1 VSRAK
6 TSTGGTRGFI
16 VSIGGDGR
24 PIRKASILRRFA
36 ELCGGSRAH
45 IGIISTAS
53 ESRDAGYRYE
63 RAFRDL
69 GVDRVSV
76 LKFETQAHCE
86 SERDLNVLESTDG
99 IFLIGNDPV
108 HLSETLAGTSAAL
121 KIRKRNAQGMHV
133 AGTSAGAA
141 FLPEQMIAAGQSG
154 ATPRADIVQLAPGLG
169 LIGRLIID
177 QHFRHQDRLGRL
189 LMALTYNP
197 LAIGIGLDEDTAA
210 FIGPDYTLQVVGS
223 GGITIV
229 DPSQLQHSAIHPD
242 RRHAPVSMIGVHL
255 DILVEG
261 SLYDL
266 TAHMASIVSD
276 G

>member
-1 VSRAK
+1 M
-6 TSTGGTRGFI
+6 
-16 VSIGGDGR
+16 
-24 PIRKASILRRFA
+24 RKVAILRRFA
-36 ELCGGSRAH
+36 QLCGGSRAH
-45 IGIISTAS
+45 IGIISTVS
-53 ESRDAGYRYE
+53 EIRDAGYRYQ

-76 LKFETQAHCE
+76 LKFESRADCE
-86 SERDLNVLESTDG
+86 SERDLDVLDSADG
-99 IFLIGNDPV
+99 IFLMGSDPV
-108 HLSETLAGTSAAL
+108 YLSETLGSTSVAK
-121 KIRKRNAQGMHV
+121 KIRGRNAQGMHV

-141 FLPEQMIAAGQSG
+141 FLPEQMIAAGQNG
-154 ATPRADIVQLAPGLG
+154 TTPRADIVQLAPGLG
-169 LIGRLIID
+169 LIGQLIID

-210 FIGPDYTLQVVGS
+210 FIGPDHRLQVVGS

-242 RRHAPVSMIGVHL
+242 RRHAPVSVIGLHL

-266 TAHMASIVSD
+266 TAHLASIKANSD
-276 G
+276 SPR

>member
-1 VSRAK
+1 MSRAK
-6 TSTGGTRGFI
+6 APIGGTRGFI
-16 VSIGGDGR
+16 VPIGGDGR
-24 PIRKASILRRFA
+24 LIRNAAILRRFI
-36 ELCGGSRAH
+36 EICGGSRAH
-45 IGIISTAS
+45 IGIISTGSATK
-53 ESRDAGYRYE
+53 DAGRRYE

-69 GVDRVSV
+69 GGDRVSA
-76 LKFETQAHCE
+76 LKFETRTDCE
-86 SERDLNVLESTDG
+86 AKRNLDVLDSVDG
-99 IFLIGNDPV
+99 LFLTGSDPV
-108 HLSETLAGTSAAL
+108 HLSETLGSTSMAQ
-121 KIRKRNAQGMHV
+121 KIRIRNAQGMHV

-141 FLPEQMIAAGQSG
+141 FLPGQMIAAGESG
-154 ATPRADIVQLAPGLG
+154 TTPRADIVQLAPGLG
-169 LIGRLIID
+169 LIERLIID

-210 FIGPDYTLQVVGS
+210 FIGPDHRLQVLGS

-242 RRHAPVSMIGVHL
+242 RRHAPVSVVGLHL

-266 TAHMASIVSD
+266 TAHMASIRR
-276 G
+276 

>member
-1 VSRAK
+1 MIRAK
-6 TSTGGTRGFI
+6 ASTSGTRGFI
-16 VSIGGDGR
+16 VPIGGDGKR
-24 PIRKASILRRFA
+24 IRSAAILRRFA
-36 ELCGGSRAH
+36 QLCGGSRAH
-45 IGIISTAS
+45 VGIISTAS
-53 ESRDAGYRYE
+53 EIQDAVYRYE

-76 LKFETQAHCE
+76 LKLETRAACE
-86 SERDLNVLESTDG
+86 SERALNVLDSADG
-99 IFLIGNDPV
+99 IFLMGGDPV
-108 HLSETLAGTSAAL
+108 HLSETLGSTSVTQT
-121 KIRKRNAQGMHV
+121 IRSRNAQGMHV

-154 ATPRADIVQLAPGLG
+154 TTPRADIVQLAPGLG
-169 LIGRLIID
+169 LIGQLIID

-210 FIGPDYTLQVVGS
+210 FIGPDHTLQVVGS

-242 RRHAPVSMIGVHL
+242 RRHAPVSVIGLHL

-266 TAHMASIVSD
+266 TTHTASIKR
-276 G
+276 

>member
-1 VSRAK
+1 MSRAK
-6 TSTGGTRGFI
+6 APTGGTRGFI
-16 VSIGGDGR
+16 VPIGGDGR
-24 PIRKASILRRFA
+24 RIRKATILRRFA
-36 ELCGGSRAH
+36 QLCGGSRAH
-45 IGIISTAS
+45 IGIISTVS
-53 ESRDAGYRYE
+53 DSHDAGYRYE

-69 GVDRVSV
+69 RVDRVSL
-76 LKFETQAHCE
+76 LKFETQADCE
-86 SERDLNVLESTDG
+86 LQRNLDVLDSADA
-99 IFLIGNDPV
+99 IFMMGSDPV
-108 HLSETLAGTSAAL
+108 HLSETLSSTPVAQ
-121 KIRKRNAQGMHV
+121 KIRSRNAQGMHV

-141 FLPEQMIAAGQSG
+141 FLSEQMIAGGQSG
-154 ATPRADIVQLAPGLG
+154 TTPRADMVQLAPGLG
-169 LIGRLIID
+169 LIGHLIID

-210 FIGPDYTLQVVGS
+210 FIGPDHRLQVVGS

-229 DPSQLQHSAIHPD
+229 DPSQLQHSAIHPG
-242 RRHAPVSMIGVHL
+242 RRHAPVSVIGLHV

-266 TAHMASIVSD
+266 TAHMASIK